1 MTMKKVLALMVAFLI
16 ASLSG
21 VTAAGTWDKKCI
33 MCHKEGNSLK
43 APTKAALMEKYK
55 TPDAFIKAAKESKN
69 PMMKN
74 YQKDDMLN
82 EAVKDIY
89 K

>member
-1 MTMKKVLALMVAFLI
+1 MKKVLAVTVALLVF
-16 ASLSG
+16 AFSG
-21 VTAAGTWDKKCI
+21 VTAAGTWDTKCI

-55 TPDAFIKAAKESKN
+55 TSDAFIKAAKASKS

-74 YQKDDMLN
+74 FQKDDILN
-82 EAVKDIY
+82 KAVKDLY